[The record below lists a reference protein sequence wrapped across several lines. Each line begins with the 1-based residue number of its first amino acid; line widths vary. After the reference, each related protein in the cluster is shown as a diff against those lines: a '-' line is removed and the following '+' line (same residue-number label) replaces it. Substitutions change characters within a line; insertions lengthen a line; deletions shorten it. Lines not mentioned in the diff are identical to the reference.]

1 MRSFPQKL
9 GMPRSSRRSLSSQTM
24 SDDFFSKEIV
34 QMSVAQ
40 ITSELTSQSA
50 NFVVA
55 GFSFG
60 AAIAW
65 MDFVRYVIAQV
76 VSVPKNGGS
85 YYLLS
90 AVFTTLLA
98 IVVFLIMH
106 RVLGVQKPA
115 QPIFAVTAR

>member
-1 MRSFPQKL
+1 
-9 GMPRSSRRSLSSQTM
+9 M
-24 SDDFFSKEIV
+24 SIA
-34 QMSVAQ
+34 QVA
-40 ITSELTSQSA
+40 SEFTSQSG
-50 NFVVA
+50 NFIVA

-65 MDFVRYVIAQV
+65 MDLVRYVIAQV

-98 IVVFLIMH
+98 IVVFLLMN
-106 RVLGVQKPA
+106 RVLGIKKPA

>member
-1 MRSFPQKL
+1 
-9 GMPRSSRRSLSSQTM
+9 M
-24 SDDFFSKEIV
+24 SIA
-34 QMSVAQ
+34 QVA
-40 ITSELTSQSA
+40 SEFTSQSA

-65 MDFVRYVIAQV
+65 MDLVRYVIAQV

-98 IVVFLIMH
+98 IVVFLLMNKF
-106 RVLGVQKPA
+106 LGTPKPS
-115 QPIFAVTAR
+115 QPIFAVTASR

>member
-1 MRSFPQKL
+1 
-9 GMPRSSRRSLSSQTM
+9 
-24 SDDFFSKEIV
+24 
-34 QMSVAQ
+34 MSVAQ
-40 ITSELTSQSA
+40 VTSELTSQSA

-65 MDFVRYVIAQV
+65 MDFVRYVIAQI

-90 AVFTTLLA
+90 AIFTTLLA
-98 IVVFLIMH
+98 IVVFLAMN

>member
-1 MRSFPQKL
+1 
-9 GMPRSSRRSLSSQTM
+9 M
-24 SDDFFSKEIV
+24 SIA
-34 QMSVAQ
+34 QVA
-40 ITSELTSQSA
+40 SEFTSQSA

-65 MDFVRYVIAQV
+65 MDVVRYVIAQV

-90 AVFTTLLA
+90 AIFTTLLA
-98 IVVFLIMH
+98 IVVFLLMNK
-106 RVLGVQKPA
+106 VLGTPKPA